1 MSDLKISQLTALTA
15 VAADAADV
23 LPVVDTSATTTKKMS
38 LSALVDFVAA
48 ASAITNLIPADSDDL
63 SEGSTNLYYTT
74 ARENEVLKK
83 AIVDAKGDLIVATA
97 ADTPARL
104 AVGGTNGHVL
114 TVDSA
119 ETAGVKWAVVD
130 DTTKI
135 AKSIVDAKGDL
146 IVATANDT
154 LARLAVGGTNGWV
167 LMVDSGETAGVK
179 WAAIPAPTIVWDDDQ
194 NILSN
199 AIFS

>member
-104 AVGGTNGHVL
+104 AVGGTNG
-114 TVDSA
+114 
-119 ETAGVKWAVVD
+119 
-130 DTTKI
+130 
-135 AKSIVDAKGDL
+135 
-146 IVATANDT
+146 
-154 LARLAVGGTNGWV
+154 WV

-179 WAAIPAPTIVWDDDQ
+179 WAAIPAQTIVWDDDQ
-194 NILSN
+194 NILASV
-199 AIFS
+199 IFS

>member
-23 LPVVDTSATTTKKMS
+23 VPVVDTSATTTKKIS
-38 LSALVDFVAA
+38 LADVAEYVA
-48 ASAITNLIPADSDDL
+48 GATVITNLIPTDSDDL
-63 SEGSTNLYYTT
+63 SEGATNLYYTT

-154 LARLAVGGTNGWV
+154 PARLAVGGTNGHV
-167 LMVDSGETAGVK
+167 LMVDSAETAGVK
-179 WAAIPAPTIVWDDDQ
+179 WAAVPASPVDSDQ
-194 NILSN
+194 AVLAGAVFN
-199 AIFS
+199 

>member
-23 LPVVDTSATTTKKMS
+23 VPVVDTSATTTKKIS
-38 LSALVDFVAA
+38 LADVAEYVA
-48 ASAITNLIPADSDDL
+48 GATVITNLIPTDSDEL
-63 SEGSTNLYYTT
+63 PEGATNLYYTT

-114 TVDSA
+114 MVDSA
-119 ETAGVKWAVVD
+119 ETAGVKWA
-130 DTTKI
+130 
-135 AKSIVDAKGDL
+135 
-146 IVATANDT
+146 
-154 LARLAVGGTNGWV
+154 AVPASP
-167 LMVDSGETAGVK
+167 VDS
-179 WAAIPAPTIVWDDDQ
+179 DQ
-194 NILSN
+194 AVLSGAVFN
-199 AIFS
+199 